1 MYKGAITMNHPLPRG
16 WQEKT
21 IGEIFQFIKN
31 YTNSRAELNDYDE
44 ISYIHYGDMH
54 KYYRHRIECDKIDFP
69 KISAEKLSKDIS
81 KISYAKNGDLIVVD
95 ASEDYEGTCISAEI
109 KNLNYKLVSG
119 MHTFLLRDENKIFA
133 DGYRGYIFYNHDVHI
148 QCCKIATG
156 ISVYGI
162 SQENL
167 KNIKIMIPPLDE
179 QKRIADI
186 LSTFDDLIE
195 NLNKLIEKK
204 EIYKKGVMQ
213 RVLTG
218 EVRFNGFTDE
228 WETVK
233 LSSVVKIQSG
243 YAFKSNNFKKS
254 GIPVIRISNISNYDN
269 YMDMDEVVYHDEIED
284 DKLFSIYKND
294 ILIAMSGAT
303 TGKTSI
309 YNLDSK
315 SYLNQRVGLF
325 RIIDKEKIDNVFLS
339 QYVFSNYFLSQLK
352 PFLIGGAQPNI
363 SSKDI
368 ETIIIPLPSIKEQ
381 KKIAELLTLI
391 DKDIE
396 ILKQLLHLRKL
407 QKKGVMQKLLTGE
420 VRV

>member
-1 MYKGAITMNHPLPRG
+1 MNHPLPRG

-179 QKRIADI
+179 QKRIAEV
-186 LSTFDDLIE
+186 LSLCDKLIE
-195 NLNKLIEKK
+195 NLTKLIEKK

-218 EVRFNGFTDE
+218 KVRFNGFKDE
-228 WETVK
+228 WREINLRDIVEEYSIPNTNK
-233 LSSVVKIQSG
+233 LKQYTIGKNGIKELDDFRHSIDKHKV
-243 YAFKSNNFKKS
+243 FKKNDLIV
-254 GIPVIRISNISNYDN
+254 GIGI
-269 YMDMDEVVYHDEIED
+269 DEINVN
-284 DKLFSIYKND
+284 I
-294 ILIAMSGAT
+294 
-303 TGKTSI
+303 
-309 YNLDSK
+309 NLDYGCCSPVYRVYSINTNLLNPKFGYFYIRKAIDRIKNKITRK
-315 SYLNQRVGLF
+315 STRREF
-325 RIIDKEKIDNVFLS
+325 EFDHKEFIKYSIL
-339 QYVFSNYFLSQLK
+339 
-352 PFLIGGAQPNI
+352 
-363 SSKDI
+363 
-368 ETIIIPLPSIKEQ
+368 LPSLEEQ
-381 KKIAELLTLI
+381 NKIAELLTLI
-391 DKDIE
+391 DQDIDN
-396 ILKQLLHLRKL
+396 LKQLLHLRKL
-407 QKKGVMQKLLTGE
+407 QKKGLMQKLLTGE
-420 VRV
+420 VRI

>member
-1 MYKGAITMNHPLPRG
+1 MKKHLPSG

-44 ISYIHYGDMH
+44 ISYIHYGDIH
-54 KYYRHRIECDKIDFP
+54 KYYRHRIECDKVDFP
-69 KISAEKLSKDIS
+69 KISAEKLSKDIN

-204 EIYKKGVMQ
+204 KIYKKGVMQ
-213 RVLTG
+213 RVLSG
-218 EVRFNGFTDE
+218 KVRFEGFTDE
-228 WETVK
+228 WETYK
-233 LSSVVKIQSG
+233 FEDIFIRIAG
-243 YAFKSNNFKKS
+243 KKYQINQNEYKEI
-254 GIPVIRISNISNYDN
+254 GKYPVIDQGKKYITAYSDNADKVFNNDNIIVFGDHTRIFKYVDFNFI
-269 YMDMDEVVYHDEIED
+269 I
-284 DKLFSIYKND
+284 
-294 ILIAMSGAT
+294 GAD
-303 TGKTSI
+303 GVQLLKTNKEFDTKFMY
-309 YNLDSK
+309 YNLS
-315 SYLNQRVGLF
+315 NQY
-325 RIIDKEKIDNVFLS
+325 I
-339 QYVFSNYFLSQLK
+339 
-352 PFLIGGAQPNI
+352 PNTGYNRHFKFI
-363 SSKDI
+363 LDMSFY
-368 ETIIIPLPSIKEQ
+368 IPPSIEEQ
-381 KKIAELLTLI
+381 NKTAELLTLI

-407 QKKGVMQKLLTGE
+407 QKKGLMQKLLTGE
-420 VRV
+420 VRI

>member
-148 QCCKIATG
+148 QCCKVATG

-167 KNIKIMIPPLDE
+167 KNIKVMIPPLDE

-195 NLNKLIEKK
+195 NLKKLIEKK
-204 EIYKKGVMQ
+204 KIYKKGVMQ
-213 RVLTG
+213 RVLSG

-228 WETVK
+228 WEITTLDKIIVEKSIRNKDNKINLVLSVTNKEGFVIQNEFFGKTIASKDLSNYKIVDKYDFAYNPARVNVGSISMLENFDSCIVSPMYVVFSLNK
-233 LSSVVKIQSG
+233 LKIDK
-243 YAFKSNNFKKS
+243 YFFKYWIQSNNFN
-254 GIPVIRISNISNYDN
+254 GHIRSLSAGS
-269 YMDMDEVVYHDEIED
+269 VR
-284 DKLFSIYKND
+284 SILSFD
-294 ILIAMSGAT
+294 AMST
-303 TGKTSI
+303 M
-309 YNLDSK
+309 
-315 SYLNQRVGLF
+315 
-325 RIIDKEKIDNVFLS
+325 KI
-339 QYVFSNYFLSQLK
+339 K
-352 PFLIGGAQPNI
+352 
-363 SSKDI
+363 
-368 ETIIIPLPSIKEQ
+368 LPSLEEQ
-381 KKIAELLTLI
+381 NKIAELLTLI

-420 VRV
+420 VRL

>member
-1 MYKGAITMNHPLPRG
+1 MKKELPSG
-16 WQEKT
+16 WNEKT

-31 YTNSRAELNDYDE
+31 YSNSRAELNDYDE
-44 ISYIHYGDMH
+44 ISYIHYGDIH
-54 KYYRHRIECDKIDFP
+54 KYYRHRIECDKVDFP
-69 KISAEKLSKDIS
+69 KISAEKLSKDIN

-119 MHTFLLRDENKIFA
+119 LHTFLLRDENKIFA

-148 QCCKIATG
+148 QCCKVATG

-179 QKRIADI
+179 QKRIAEI

-204 EIYKKGVMQ
+204 ELYKKGIMQ

-218 EVRFNGFTDE
+218 KVRFDGFTDE
-228 WETVK
+228 WEFTTLDKIIVEKSIRNKDNKINLVLSVTNKEGFVIQNEFFGKTIASKDLSNYKIVDKYDFAYNPARVNVGSISMLENFDSCIVSPMYVVFSLNK
-233 LSSVVKIQSG
+233 LKIDK
-243 YAFKSNNFKKS
+243 YFFKYWIQSNNFN
-254 GIPVIRISNISNYDN
+254 GHIRSLSAGS
-269 YMDMDEVVYHDEIED
+269 VR
-284 DKLFSIYKND
+284 SILSFD
-294 ILIAMSGAT
+294 AMST
-303 TGKTSI
+303 M
-309 YNLDSK
+309 
-315 SYLNQRVGLF
+315 
-325 RIIDKEKIDNVFLS
+325 KI
-339 QYVFSNYFLSQLK
+339 K
-352 PFLIGGAQPNI
+352 
-363 SSKDI
+363 
-368 ETIIIPLPSIKEQ
+368 LPSLEEQ
-381 KKIAELLTLI
+381 NKIAELLTLI
-391 DKDIE
+391 DKDIDN
-396 ILKQLLHLRKL
+396 LKQILQLRKL

>member
-1 MYKGAITMNHPLPRG
+1 MKKELPSG
-16 WQEKT
+16 WNEKT

-31 YTNSRAELNDYDE
+31 YSNSRAELNDYDE
-44 ISYIHYGDMH
+44 ISYIHYGDIH
-54 KYYRHRIECDKIDFP
+54 KYYRHRIECDKVDFP
-69 KISAEKLSKDIS
+69 KISAEKLSKDIN

-95 ASEDYEGTCISAEI
+95 ASEDYECTCISAEI

-119 MHTFLLRDENKIFA
+119 LHTFLLRDENKIFA

-148 QCCKIATG
+148 QCCKVATG

-179 QKRIADI
+179 QKRIAEI

-195 NLNKLIEKK
+195 NLTKLIEKK

-218 EVRFNGFTDE
+218 KVRFEGFTDE
-228 WETVK
+228 WKEINLRDIVEEYSIPNTNK
-233 LSSVVKIQSG
+233 LKQYTIGKNGIKELDDFRHSIDKHKV
-243 YAFKSNNFKKS
+243 FKKNDLIV
-254 GIPVIRISNISNYDN
+254 GIGI
-269 YMDMDEVVYHDEIED
+269 DEINVN
-284 DKLFSIYKND
+284 I
-294 ILIAMSGAT
+294 
-303 TGKTSI
+303 
-309 YNLDSK
+309 NLDYGCCSPVYRVYSINTNLLNPKFGYFYIRKAIDRIKNKITRK
-315 SYLNQRVGLF
+315 STRREF
-325 RIIDKEKIDNVFLS
+325 EFDHKEFIKYSIL
-339 QYVFSNYFLSQLK
+339 
-352 PFLIGGAQPNI
+352 
-363 SSKDI
+363 
-368 ETIIIPLPSIKEQ
+368 LPSLEEQ

-396 ILKQLLHLRKL
+396 ILKRLLYLRKL

>member
-1 MYKGAITMNHPLPRG
+1 MNHPLPRG

-204 EIYKKGVMQ
+204 ELYKKGVMQ

-218 EVRFNGFTDE
+218 EVRFEGFTDE
-228 WETVK
+228 WETYK
-233 LSSVVKIQSG
+233 FEDIFIRIAG
-243 YAFKSNNFKKS
+243 KKYQINQNEYKEI
-254 GIPVIRISNISNYDN
+254 GKYPVIDQGKKYITAYSDNADKVFNNDNIIVFGDHTRIFKYVDFNFI
-269 YMDMDEVVYHDEIED
+269 I
-284 DKLFSIYKND
+284 
-294 ILIAMSGAT
+294 GAD
-303 TGKTSI
+303 GVQLLKTNKEFDTKFMY
-309 YNLDSK
+309 YNLS
-315 SYLNQRVGLF
+315 NQY
-325 RIIDKEKIDNVFLS
+325 I
-339 QYVFSNYFLSQLK
+339 
-352 PFLIGGAQPNI
+352 PNTGYNRHFKFI
-363 SSKDI
+363 LDMSFY
-368 ETIIIPLPSIKEQ
+368 IPPSIEEQ
-381 KKIAELLTLI
+381 NKIAELLTLI

-407 QKKGVMQKLLTGE
+407 QKKGLMQKLLTGE
-420 VRV
+420 VRI